1 MDTVRYYLALLMVIM
16 IPGTL
21 VYWFSIHPFV
31 RFWRRVGTVITYTL
45 HFSMIA
51 VLAVIFFQVREDILA
66 VDFETNWFLVVLSV
80 PVCALAVRVAM
91 RRSREMGMRVLL
103 GFPELAPERYQ
114 SKLLTVGIY
123 SRIRHPRY
131 VEMMLF
137 LLAHALLA
145 NYLATYVI
153 VVISGLALWFV
164 VVLEEKELRERFGEE
179 YTQYCEQ
186 VPRFVPR
193 F

>member
-1 MDTVRYYLALLMVIM
+1 M
-16 IPGTL
+16 
-21 VYWFSIHPFV
+21 
-31 RFWRRVGTVITYTL
+31 
-45 HFSMIA
+45 
-51 VLAVIFFQVREDILA
+51 
-66 VDFETNWFLVVLSV
+66 
-80 PVCALAVRVAM
+80 
-91 RRSREMGMRVLL
+91 LL

-137 LLAHALLA
+137 LLAHALLV

-179 YTQYCEQ
+179 YTQYCEH